1 MFETI
6 CPTSLWL
13 KAEVIIVWKRPLL
26 KLSNCICEDEVIS
39 IVTKM
44 QELEVAK
51 WAGWI
56 TGKKAS
62 KF

>member
-44 QELEVAK
+44 QELEGGK
-51 WAGWI
+51 MSMLGNR
-56 TGKKAS
+56 KKAS